1 MSSGRGCL
9 LDIGVI
15 LSFME
20 FERSRV
26 RIDLGLKGENG
37 GSDAARQGGRKG
49 PWRFGLTS
57 PAVSTIRTSD
67 SKGGASAVIRTK
79 TNPAAGQILSRIKT
93 PYNLIRTHVILIR
106 SHVI

>member
-37 GSDAARQGGRKG
+37 GSDAVHQGGRKG
-49 PWRFGLTS
+49 PWRFGLTN
-57 PAVSTIRTSD
+57 PTVSTIRTSD

-79 TNPAAGQILSRIKT
+79 TNPGQIVSRIKCVV
-93 PYNLIRTHVILIR
+93 IRSLVILYN
-106 SHVI
+106 V

>member
-1 MSSGRGCL
+1 MA
-9 LDIGVI
+9 GV
-15 LSFME
+15 FAGHRRNP
-20 FERSRV
+20 FFHGARTFKV

-49 PWRFGLTS
+49 PWRFGHANPT
-57 PAVSTIRTSD
+57 VSTIRTSD
-67 SKGGASAVIRTK
+67 SKGGASAVIKTK